1 MTSSLLYILLVSIS
15 GIAFLSYGISL
26 FISNKM
32 KKDFERFNLKK
43 YTYLVGVLEILGGLG
58 LLCGLAFEVLITISS
73 FGLAFLMLLGVFTR
87 IKVKDSF
94 NLILPAILFL
104 ILNSYI
110 CYESLIK

>member
-26 FISNKM
+26 FIS